1 MIAVL
6 FVVLTFLVSLL
17 CLYVVPQDKKW
28 ETDKNGN
35 ILTIKTVGV
44 LQVLSIINTIV
55 GLFLIITTLSFSYAS
70 YLEMR
75 SFYSATVEQYR
86 EQITLYKDN
95 SDILSINAFTDFRGQ
110 GYQKE
115 MSSKISEL
123 RLEIVK
129 YNKNYVVKRVLKRNI
144 IFSWLIVDVDEDM
157 KILRLNEK
165 GE

>member
-6 FVVLTFLVSLL
+6 FVVLMFLVSLL
-17 CLYVVPQDKKW
+17 CLYAVPQDKKW

-55 GLFLIITTLSFSYAS
+55 GLFLIITTLSTSYCS